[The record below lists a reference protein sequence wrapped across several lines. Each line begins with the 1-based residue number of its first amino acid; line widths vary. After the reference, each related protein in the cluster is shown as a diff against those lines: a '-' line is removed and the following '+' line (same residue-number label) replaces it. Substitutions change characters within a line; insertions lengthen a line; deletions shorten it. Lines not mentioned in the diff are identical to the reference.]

1 MAAVIKGAMT
11 GAVTLRPMTAAD
23 LAEASR
29 VWRLAFGTQFGAP
42 DPTRFRLEVRSV
54 ETRFATNPDLCFVAE
69 RDGSVVGSVI
79 GMDWGSQIVLGPL
92 TVDPASWG
100 QGIARLLTARFLE
113 AADARRAPLVSLFT
127 FPQSTTHVRL
137 YESFGFAPM
146 HLTPILT
153 KAAAQ
158 PTTDVSHRLFQNARH
173 GERSGLLEQCRA
185 IAVSN
190 LAGLDL
196 SREIEAVDRQI
207 LGDTILTEAE
217 GAVAGFAICHTGAGE
232 AGKGNMFVKFASVRP
247 RDAAAFERLVDAV
260 ERVATERGLERI
272 TFGINTA
279 RRDAYRRVIARGYR
293 ASLIGVAMH
302 RPDTVGTL
310 RRELYVIDD
319 YR

>member
-1 MAAVIKGAMT
+1 MT
-11 GAVTLRPMTAAD
+11 GAPTIRPMTAAD

-69 RDGSVVGSVI
+69 RDGSVVGSVM
-79 GMDWGSQIVLGPL
+79 GMDWGSQVVLGPL

-113 AADARRAPLVSLFT
+113 AADARHAPLVSLFT
-127 FPQSTTHVRL
+127 FPQSAIHVRL

-153 KAAAQ
+153 KPVAEPAVDI
-158 PTTDVSHRLFQNARH
+158 THRLFRGAHEGARAD
-173 GERSGLLEQCRA
+173 LLGQCRA
-185 IAVSN
+185 ISDSN
-190 LAGLDL
+190 LEGLDL
-196 SREIEAVDRQI
+196 GGEIEAVDRQK
-207 LGDTILTEAE
+207 LGDTILTEVE
-217 GAVAGFAICHTGAGE
+217 GRVTGFAICHIDAGE
-232 AGKGNMFVKFASVRP
+232 AGKGNMFVKFAAVRP
-247 RDAAAFERLVDAV
+247 RDAAAFGRLVDAIEGVAAERGV
-260 ERVATERGLERI
+260 ERVTL
-272 TFGINTA
+272 GINTA
-279 RRDAYRRVIARGYR
+279 RRDAYHRLIARGYR

-310 RRELYVIDD
+310 RPELYVIDD